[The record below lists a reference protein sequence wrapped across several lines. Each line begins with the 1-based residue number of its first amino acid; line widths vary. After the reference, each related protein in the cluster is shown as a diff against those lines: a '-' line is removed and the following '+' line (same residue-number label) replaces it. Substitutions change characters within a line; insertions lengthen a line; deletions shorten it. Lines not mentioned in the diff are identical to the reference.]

1 MSDKNKGTKRSK
13 VQHRTIT
20 ADEFRAEMEAER
32 ARKLQQE
39 QAEAAPGFQQGAILS
54 PAPAQ
59 PDVIDVE
66 AIGDEEFGQVFIPAM
81 TEVRSMKEG
90 DVIAGFYIGSRM
102 TTTRYGHD
110 CAIHYLWTDQQ
121 GARGIFGSMALDQGF
136 RGCRRGVLTRVKMTG
151 KRQLENGHT
160 LNTVQV
166 MQHRAGLSSPNTPE
180 LRQIRAD
187 FYDEPEADSGTTYL
201 PAPTAPNAS
210 AEIGLDV
217 IDAVTGEITRR

>member
-1 MSDKNKGTKRSK
+1 VSRPRRGRNGERHVNDKNKGTKRSK

-39 QAEAAPGFQQGAILS
+39 QAEAAPGFQQGATMLP
-54 PAPAQ
+54 PA
-59 PDVIDVE
+59 DVIDIE

-81 TEVRSMKEG
+81 TEVSTLKEG

-102 TTTRYGHD
+102 TPTRYGHD

-160 LNTVQV
+160 LNAVQV
-166 MQHRAGLSSPNTPE
+166 MQHRGGLSSPNTPE

-187 FYDEPEADSGTTYL
+187 FYDDEPEADSTTYL
-201 PAPTAPNAS
+201 P
-210 AEIGLDV
+210 
-217 IDAVTGEITRR
+217 